1 MKKRLLC
8 LLLTALCITAC
19 GKTPISDVPAADQP
33 SPDAPPQT
41 VQPAV
46 DPAEEYVKTLTLN
59 QQIAQMFF
67 SRCPDVDAAALAG
80 QYNIGGYILFG
91 RDFGGQTPASVRQT
105 IDSYQSAVQ
114 TPMLIGVDEEGGTV
128 VRVSSNPS
136 FRAVKFWSPQA
147 LYKEGGLDLI
157 TSDTK
162 EKDALLASLG
172 INVNL
177 APVCDVSTDPKDF
190 INARS
195 FGQDAAATGEYV
207 KTVVTQMQTDG
218 MGSVLKHFPG
228 YGNNIDTHTGI
239 AIDER
244 PLDRFYSA
252 DFIPFQSGIDAGADA
267 VLVCHNIVT
276 AIDPQLPA
284 SLSHPVHEVLRDDL
298 NFSGVVMTDDLI
310 MDAITKYTDGADAAV
325 LAVKAGNDLLIS
337 SDFVTQ
343 YTAVKAAVDAGEI
356 SAERIAESAVRI
368 VRWKMAL
375 GLIE

>member
-91 RDFGGQTPASVRQT
+91 RDFEGQTPTSVRQT

-136 FRAVKFWSPQA
+136 FRTVKFQSPQA
-147 LYKEGGLDLI
+147 LYKEGGFDLV
-157 TSDTK
+157 TRDTK
-162 EKDALLASLG
+162 EKDTLLASLG

-177 APVCDVSTDPKDF
+177 APVCDVSTDPNDF

-244 PLDRFYSA
+244 PLDHFYAA

-276 AIDPQLPA
+276 AIDPKLPA
-284 SLSHPVHEVLRDDL
+284 SLSPPVHEVLRDDL
-298 NFSGVVMTDDLI
+298 NFPGVVMTDDLI